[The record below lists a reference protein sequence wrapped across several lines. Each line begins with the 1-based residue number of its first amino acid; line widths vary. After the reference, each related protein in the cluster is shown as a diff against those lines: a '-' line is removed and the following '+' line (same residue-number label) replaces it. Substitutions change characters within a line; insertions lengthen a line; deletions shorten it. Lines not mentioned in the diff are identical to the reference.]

1 VSDVGVVLRPAAVLP
16 RIMAEKVVAALS
28 ALDVADGGVWNVNP
42 GVWQRY
48 DKPWDGIGG
57 APGGSTLLGSIG
69 SAYGS
74 PTRYEIT
81 LYRVTLTAFG
91 VAHGWTVESLC
102 DDALAHAGLT
112 LANCPR
118 ANLSAPPEHDP
129 FHPPHEEH
137 THLAS

>member
-1 VSDVGVVLRPAAVLP
+1 MSEVGVVLRPAAVLP
-16 RIMAEKVVAALS
+16 RSEAEKVVAALV
-28 ALDVADGGVWNVNP
+28 ALDVATGGVWNVGP
-42 GVWQRY
+42 GIWQRY
-48 DKPWDGIGG
+48 DRPWDGIAG
-57 APGGSTLLGSIG
+57 AAGSSTLVGSIG

-74 PTRYEIT
+74 PTRYDIT

-102 DDALAHAGLT
+102 DDALGYAGLT
-112 LANCPR
+112 LASCPR
-118 ANLSAPPEHDP
+118 ADLNAPPEHDP